1 MSAAEISLP
10 TARAAPPAPDR
21 SPSPHAQQNR
31 TDWLDR
37 LADKAFRGLIWLMHR
52 LPWRARIRTMGWLF
66 AHVVGRRGLWRGA
79 PTRTSP

>member
-1 MSAAEISLP
+1 MP
-10 TARAAPPAPDR
+10 T
-21 SPSPHAQQNR
+21 QTR

-66 AHVVGRRGLWRGA
+66 AHVVGPLAGYGRRAMRI
-79 PTRTSP
+79 SP